1 MKGNPIKLGTIQ
13 GTAGHSSALK
23 MKMEK
28 DAAAKLR
35 KEAAMKLKK
44 ESAMKAAKPDFPDI
58 DGDGNTTESMKKAA
72 ADKSAAKMKKPS
84 PNKVLL
90 EGPIDAKKKK
100 SNIVGVVT
108 DKSGEVVKK
117 PKPVTSKKDPY
128 AEALKRDPKLGS
140 YVKERKKHKPGSAEY
155 EAVQAKINK
164 AYGKTRSSKLKAAQI
179 AAQKKKDAVKST
191 KKDEVVSKGDKK
203 ISKIKAKADRRTGE
217 VYENVTRKTAK
228 IDKKEA
234 RKKYGRKSKEYQK
247 AKLAHLMAKQSDRA
261 GGEGG
266 KRQGLF
272 RKLSTKINLKRQA
285 KTRKKLEEMDS

>member
-1 MKGNPIKLGTIQ
+1 MKGSPIKLGTIQ

-35 KEAAMKLKK
+35 KESAMKMKMEAAAKMKK

-72 ADKSAAKMKKPS
+72 ADKSGAKMKKPS

-90 EGPIDAKKKK
+90 EGPIGTKKAKTGDGKK
-100 SNIVGVVT
+100 S
-108 DKSGEVVKK
+108 
-117 PKPVTSKKDPY
+117 SKKDPY

-217 VYENVTRKTAK
+217 VYENITRKTAK